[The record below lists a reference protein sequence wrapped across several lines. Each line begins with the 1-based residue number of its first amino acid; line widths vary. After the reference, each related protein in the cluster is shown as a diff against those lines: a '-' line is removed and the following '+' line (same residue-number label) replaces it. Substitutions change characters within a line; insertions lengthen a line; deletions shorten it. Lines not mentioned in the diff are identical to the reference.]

1 MRKYIVGLAL
11 LAGATAFAFP
21 PSFISQVNIFLGE
34 VASGL
39 TTGAPLSV
47 SSTGKIASGISFT
60 EVSDTA
66 NVTTTSA
73 TDVVMTTMTNTPIAG
88 TYLVNFSTWC
98 IHSNGNATISIS
110 LYFNGSQKTSTAM
123 TVIPFVGALSAITQ
137 DIPVS
142 INTIVAAN
150 GTNPIAIEWHTST
163 GTATCHQRT
172 MDLVRLL

>member
-1 MRKYIVGLAL
+1 MRRFVALAL
-11 LAGATAFAFP
+11 IFAATFAGFYNPTL
-21 PSFISQVNIFLGE
+21 FIGE
-34 VASGL
+34 FVSGG
-39 TTGAPLSV
+39 TSGAPLIEDV
-47 SSTGKIASGISFT
+47 NGKVASGISFT

-73 TDVVMTTMTNTPIAG
+73 TDVVMTTMTNTPVAG
-88 TYLVNFSTWC
+88 TYEVHFSTWC

-110 LYFNGSQKTSTAM
+110 LYFNGSQKASTAM
-123 TVIPFVGALSAITQ
+123 TLIPFVGALSAITQ
-137 DIPVS
+137 DMPVS